1 MVKKSMCFLVIIF
14 GLLVSCTN
22 GTEDSGGQS
31 APKPPVEDPDKIK
44 YSENLLDFSRVPL
57 KQYLV
62 QSKDTKAHSENNFYI
77 FLNLGSAKG
86 LEPQK
91 YLETSYDINM
101 SVELNNNDVTNTVLS
116 NANSVCKLTY
126 SGDHSCQIIFQ
137 AIKNTG
143 VYTLKFSYHGI
154 NINKQILLYVATRS
168 GLFVDNQKDDMHI
181 VDGNYNVDLQLKSNL
196 PDEDL
201 IVPLTYTEGSICITQ
216 VGDTDAK
223 GQGTECIQ
231 DPKCKYLPQ
240 IGDLERSCI
249 IKYRLLKGGSNH
261 PTIEVNQTTNYL
273 RRFEIPGNYEPFTC
287 LKDGLEL
294 IKSKSDKSPLG
305 QTVSLH
311 INESESQ
318 DFTAFYCASDNT
330 SQAVEQLS
338 LDLNQIEPENHVT
351 TDAFAFFY
359 GEGGVDQFKI
369 KSKIEINNGE
379 YKPLKVKYN
388 PDSIEKLKYFGSAN
402 VDFTVTG
409 NRGEELGKSSFL
421 LANPDQIT
429 FLRMGT
435 EESSIDKKDMGND
448 TKSIT
453 VYSHNLENYRE
464 IFMKPDNLKYSGNST
479 LVMTTCFILGDEND
493 PNISDKQYDINEKD
507 CLISY
512 QYTVNKVVRK
522 FTVSDDA
529 NITVGYYPDRPG
541 APLVKLPRGA
551 MPSDVSKDD
560 LLKLKNG
567 QHFALHIDATEVY
580 PDLKASLNIRFY
592 EENIKTEDRVHFTPG
607 DLRVDLIA
615 QPYLVAPENKNLLS
629 FLTLKA
635 KDADKADNRYMDKFY
650 IRAIQGES
658 ASFKSHKIRFAIL
671 DKSASSVTIK
681 GYHMTIP
688 EQYDDN
694 NRPITMA
701 DNKCAEGSCT
711 KENECTLSE
720 NGDSSNKYCE
730 CTIPDTGSKEE
741 DSAACDF
748 ELISSG
754 QSDGDY
760 VKIGLFDQKNRQIS
774 NQKIEIKY
782 HYAGEDIKFRV
793 RNTDLFGISD
803 GKDIKNSVYFPID
816 QITQVKKDS
825 SDNWNND
832 IFESNAFF
840 NSSINMFVDHTNN
853 MIHVINFPGKVK
865 MIDNNSGNNIPEFYL
880 WTNNACFN
888 HNGTACSS
896 KDDMADNMICTIP
909 SGAITFSNDDFVQEN
924 VKVIGGTNRNHDSC
938 FYYSD
943 GKKYKINAVKHI
955 PVLQSLKE
963 GDVAKCDGNS
973 YLYNYMKDAKYRQC
987 SMTNDAGQCT
997 EYDDIYTMI
1006 TAKHRLN
1013 IHCKLSSSKHS
1024 SPSDMY
1030 DFALSQRTDIGS
1042 GDDNARNAN
1051 SGICFGVK
1059 QQFLDDGN
1067 KDGDPNSICDGLN
1080 LK

>member
-1 MVKKSMCFLVIIF
+1 MKKSIYFLVIIF

-592 EENIKTEDRVHFTPG
+592 EQKIKIDDKGHVTPENDPKVHFTPG
-607 DLRVDLIA
+607 DLKVDLIA
-615 QPYLVAPENKNLLS
+615 QPYLIEPSPDKNLLAFS
-629 FLTLKA
+629 SQA
-635 KDADKADNRYMDKFY
+635 IDHADKFY
-650 IRAIQGES
+650 MRVRPGADS
-658 ASFKSHKIRFAIL
+658 SFKSHKIRL
-671 DKSASSVTIK
+671 KMDPASSNGEFTIK
-681 GYHMTIP
+681 AYHM
-688 EQYDDN
+688 EKEEDKN
-694 NRPITMA
+694 NPFVMA
-701 DNKCAEGSCT
+701 DNCI
-711 KENECTLSE
+711 
-720 NGDSSNKYCE
+720 GDSCSNQCLIADKGSAVSTGCE
-730 CTIPDTGSKEE
+730 CTIPETGTTVS
-741 DSAACDF
+741 DAIACNF
-748 ELISSG
+748 EIVSYG
-754 QSDGDY
+754 QKGGNY
-760 VKIGLFDQKNRQIS
+760 VKLILVDEKNRPISDQALVVHYVYSGDDIKIVVRDQK
-774 NQKIEIKY
+774 
-782 HYAGEDIKFRV
+782 F
-793 RNTDLFGISD
+793 FGIKD
-803 GKDIKNSVYFPID
+803 GKDIQNLLYFSENA
-816 QITQVKKDS
+816 VSHVFKDDAGS
-825 SDNWNND
+825 WND
-832 IFESNAFF
+832 SIFKPDAFF
-840 NSSINMFVDHTNN
+840 NSSMN
-853 MIHVINFPGKVK
+853 MIANSQKSMIEIINFPGKLQVAQDDATVNVPT
-865 MIDNNSGNNIPEFYL
+865 MNLWTNSALSKHCQRTIYGSDDCNDDDQKKTESMTCNIPEGTFGISRKIGL
-880 WTNNACFN
+880 NNQNIQVVSYVSIPPAASPFD
-888 HNGTACSS
+888 HYEDIKVYEGAYTPLLLSS
-896 KDDMADNMICTIP
+896 KQSVDDIRKTGDSEV
-909 SGAITFSNDDFVQEN
+909 SGHTFSA
-924 VKVIGGTNRNHDSC
+924 VKPSQYYYVKSIQDKYYGVYFEDHVDSIKARYNSRITC
-938 FYYSD
+938 QAIID
-943 GKKYKINAVKHI
+943 GKV
-955 PVLQSLKE
+955 
-963 GDVAKCDGNS
+963 NS
-973 YLYNYMKDAKYRQC
+973 
-987 SMTNDAGQCT
+987 
-997 EYDDIYTMI
+997 I
-1006 TAKHRLN
+1006 T
-1013 IHCKLSSSKHS
+1013 
-1024 SPSDMY
+1024 
-1030 DFALSQRTDIGS
+1030 DFFLSQK
-1042 GDDNARNAN
+1042 DDVSSQPA
-1051 SGICFGVK
+1051 ICLSLSK
-1059 QQFLDDGN
+1059 NFLDDHDNLCN
-1067 KDGDPNSICDGLN
+1067 KMSLS
-1080 LK
+1080 